1 MTPLFNKLNY
11 KNQSEILVLHSPESF
26 EIELKIM
33 ADVATIYKDDQTI
46 TQIDFVLIF
55 VTQLK
60 EIDENISR
68 LYSKLN
74 GDAVLWF
81 CYPKGTSKKYRCDFN
96 RDTGWSVLGT
106 YNLESVRQVAID
118 DDWSALRFRK
128 VEYVKSLSRRED
140 FAISDEGK
148 QRTRNNKNN

>member
-26 EIELKIM
+26 ETELKNM

-60 EIDENISR
+60 EIEENIRR

-81 CYPKGTSKKYRCDFN
+81 CYPKGTSKKYKCDFN
-96 RDTGWSVLGT
+96 RDTGWSSLGA

-140 FAISDEGK
+140 FAISDQGK